1 MRQIRVAVIC
11 PRHECFLD
19 RARRN
24 PTDQIPNRSS
34 LVIRTGHAT
43 ATERLLADHRS
54 RGLVI
59 DVEVSGGIPEA
70 ERSDLYNLAIR
81 RKRRSL
87 SDRMI

>member
-1 MRQIRVAVIC
+1 MIGGWSVGLFDRAGAGPADQV
-11 PRHECFLD
+11 ED
-19 RARRN
+19 RAR
-24 PTDQIPNRSS
+24 
-34 LVIRTGHAT
+34 LVVGAGRTRT
-43 ATERLLADHRS
+43 PKWLQTDHRS